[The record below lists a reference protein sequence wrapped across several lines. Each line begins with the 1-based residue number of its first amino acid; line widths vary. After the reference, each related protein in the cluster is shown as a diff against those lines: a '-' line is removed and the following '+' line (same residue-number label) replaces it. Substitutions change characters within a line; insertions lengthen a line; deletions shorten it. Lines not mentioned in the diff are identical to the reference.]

1 MADSFKQGVQ
11 SKYNIDVEM
20 LNIQK
25 IGDVSKVTCP
35 VLFITGMEDKL
46 VD

>member
-1 MADSFKQGVQ
+1 MVDSFKQGVKT
-11 SKYNIDVEM
+11 KYNLDVEM

-25 IGDVSKVTCP
+25 IGDVSKIVCP
-35 VLFITGMEDKL
+35 ILFITGMEDKL